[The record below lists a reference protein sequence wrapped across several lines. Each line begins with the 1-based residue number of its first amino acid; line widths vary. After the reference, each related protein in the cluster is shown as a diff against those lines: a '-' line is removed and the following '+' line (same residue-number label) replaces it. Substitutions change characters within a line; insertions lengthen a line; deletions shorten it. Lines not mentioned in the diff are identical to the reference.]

1 MGRQIRDNPH
11 ASKMARQA
19 LELPTLTSGSL
30 GFSPYSGHLQGTNSS
45 LTAASSPSG
54 VDPERRCRLQ
64 SEANVLISL
73 DLKIPKFTANS
84 LIYSRKHQTPVHPFA
99 PSNFECRELDQTFLD
114 RNDLV
119 LAFPFQRYDELRARQ
134 PNAHRAARPVSSK
147 VATMPSPVLL
157 IPAALGSDTLEALS
171 DTVDDEISLVGYW
184 ACQSDPLVEPSD
196 ALSRS
201 FPDLISMKVLPN
213 FFV

>member
-1 MGRQIRDNPH
+1 
-11 ASKMARQA
+11 
-19 LELPTLTSGSL
+19 
-30 GFSPYSGHLQGTNSS
+30 
-45 LTAASSPSG
+45 
-54 VDPERRCRLQ
+54 
-64 SEANVLISL
+64 
-73 DLKIPKFTANS
+73 
-84 LIYSRKHQTPVHPFA
+84 
-99 PSNFECRELDQTFLD
+99 
-114 RNDLV
+114 
-119 LAFPFQRYDELRARQ
+119 
-134 PNAHRAARPVSSK
+134 
-147 VATMPSPVLL
+147 MPSPVLL